1 MNLNN
6 ACIVMNNRVIAKAY
20 AKINYTLDV
29 KNLRSDGY
37 HNIESIMQAVSL
49 FDLLIIDKWE
59 TEGIQLS
66 TNLRFLP
73 VNEKNIAY
81 KAAMMF
87 FDKTGIR
94 GGVKILIHKNIPIGA
109 GLGGGSADGAAV
121 LVSLNRL
128 FSNPLSEAE
137 LMSLGAK
144 LGADVPFCISCGAAI
159 ATGIGE
165 ILKPIPY
172 ISGMPLVIVKPK
184 ISLSTAEMYKA
195 VDEAEIQIRPDTEA
209 MAAALQSGSVKDAAK
224 YICNVFEKPAIEQN
238 PVINEIKEKLM
249 SAGAI
254 NAMMTGSGSAVFGIF
269 ETEAKA
275 DICMKIMSRE
285 FDDVFSVSTI

>member
-29 KNLRSDGY
+29 KDLRSDGY

-128 FSNPLSEAE
+128 FSNPLSDEE
-137 LMSLGAK
+137 LIALGAHAK
-144 LGADVPFCISCGAAI
+144 VAFNGVL
-159 ATGIGE
+159 IGVL
-165 ILKPIPY
+165 IVVVVHTVAVWF
-172 ISGMPLVIVKPK
+172 PL
-184 ISLSTAEMYKA
+184 L
-195 VDEAEIQIRPDTEA
+195 
-209 MAAALQSGSVKDAAK
+209 ALQH
-224 YICNVFEKPAIEQN
+224 
-238 PVINEIKEKLM
+238 
-249 SAGAI
+249 
-254 NAMMTGSGSAVFGIF
+254 
-269 ETEAKA
+269 
-275 DICMKIMSRE
+275 RE
-285 FDDVFSVSTI
+285 E